1 MAGAEPM
8 RIVVT
13 RPLRS
18 GEKTAEKLKAF
29 GHEPVL
35 LPLFHPVHYGER
47 ATSALSEPL
56 SAIAVTSAEALRAL
70 EALRDR
76 LAPHLSKPL
85 FAVGEATAEA
95 AEKIG
100 FRNIFTASGDAE
112 ALAGLVAEHRSFLT
126 NEEPLLYLAGTPRGA
141 VFEDG
146 LAVAGIPFR
155 TVDCYEMQPS
165 DLSDDMLET
174 ALLETPADVVLLY
187 SSEAARAFFRLAS
200 AEKYAAALTSTHF
213 VCISRNVLS
222 LVPGIFRAQATAAES
237 ANEAAMFELLHSGSG
252 T

>member
-1 MAGAEPM
+1 M

-13 RPLRS
+13 RPHRS
-18 GEKTAEKLKAF
+18 GEKTAAKLEAL
-29 GHEPVL
+29 GHQPVL
-35 LPLFHPVHYGER
+35 LPLFHPVHHGER
-47 ATSALSEPL
+47 AIPALSDPL
-56 SAIAVTSAEALRAL
+56 SAIAVTSAEALRSL
-70 EALRDR
+70 ETLRDR

-100 FRNIFTASGDAE
+100 FSNIFTASGDAA
-112 ALAGLVAEHRSFLT
+112 ALAALVAEHRSLLK
-126 NEEPLLYLAGTPRGA
+126 NGLPLLYLTGTPRGA

-146 LAVAGIPFR
+146 LAAAGIPFR
-155 TVDCYEMQPS
+155 AVDCYEMQPS

-174 ALLETPADVVLLY
+174 VLLKRAADVVLLY
-187 SSEAARAFFRLAS
+187 SSEAAKAFFRHAS
-200 AEKYAAALTSTHF
+200 AEKYVAALASTQF

-222 LVPGIFRAQATAAES
+222 LVPEIFRENTAAAES
-237 ANEAAMFELLHSGSG
+237 ANEAAMFELLPGKSG

>member
-1 MAGAEPM
+1 M

-18 GEKTAEKLKAF
+18 GEKTAAKLEAL

-35 LPLFHPVHYGER
+35 LPLFHPVHHSER
-47 ATSALSEPL
+47 AISALSEPL
-56 SAIAVTSAEALRAL
+56 SAIAVTSAEAMRAL
-70 EALRDR
+70 KDFRPR

-95 AEKIG
+95 ARDIG
-100 FRNIFTASGDAE
+100 FQHILTASGDAV
-112 ALAGLVAEHRSFLT
+112 ALAGLVTEHRLLLNS
-126 NEEPLLYLAGTPRGA
+126 EAPLLYLAGTPRGA

-146 LAVAGIPFR
+146 LAVAGISFR
-155 TVDCYEMQPS
+155 TVDCYEMLPS

-174 ALLETPADVVLLY
+174 ALLKTAADVVLLY
-187 SSEAARAFFRLAS
+187 SSEAARSFFRHTS
-200 AEKYAAALTSTHF
+200 AEKYQAALASTQF
-213 VCISRNVLS
+213 VCIGRNVLS
-222 LVPGIFRAQATAAES
+222 LVPEIFRANAAAAEG
-237 ANEAAMFELLHSGSG
+237 ANEAAMFELLHRKSG

>member
-1 MAGAEPM
+1 M

-18 GEKTAEKLKAF
+18 GEKTAAKLEAL

-35 LPLFHPVHYGER
+35 LPLFHPVHHGER
-47 ATSALSEPL
+47 AISALSEPL

-70 EALRDR
+70 RDFRHR

-95 AEKIG
+95 AREIG
-100 FRNIFTASGDAE
+100 FQNILTGSGDAV
-112 ALAGLVAEHRSFLT
+112 ALAGLVSENRPLT
-126 NEEPLLYLAGTPRGA
+126 ESTDPLLYLAGTPRGA

-146 LAVAGIPFR
+146 IAAAGISFR
-155 TVDCYEMQPS
+155 TLDCYEMQPS

-174 ALLETPADVVLLY
+174 ALVKTAADVVLLY
-187 SSEAARAFFRLAS
+187 SSEAARAFFRHAS
-200 AEKYAAALTSTHF
+200 SEKYVAALTTTQF

-222 LVPGIFRAQATAAES
+222 LVPEIFRANAAAAEG
-237 ANEAAMFELLHSGSG
+237 ANEAAMFELLHRKSG

>member
-1 MAGAEPM
+1 M

-18 GEKTAEKLKAF
+18 GEKTAAKLEAL

-35 LPLFHPVHYGER
+35 LPLFHPVHHGER
-47 ATSALSEPL
+47 AISALSEPL

-70 EALRDR
+70 RDFRHR

-95 AEKIG
+95 AREIG
-100 FRNIFTASGDAE
+100 FQNVLTGSGDAV
-112 ALAGLVAEHRSFLT
+112 ALAGLVAEHRPLT
-126 NEEPLLYLAGTPRGA
+126 ESSIDPLLYLAGTPRGA

-146 LAVAGIPFR
+146 IAAAGIFFR
-155 TVDCYEMQPS
+155 TIDCYEMQLS

-174 ALLETPADVVLLY
+174 ALLKTPADVVLLY
-187 SSEAARAFFRLAS
+187 SSKAARAFFIHAS
-200 AEKYAAALTSTHF
+200 AEKYVAALTTTQF

-222 LVPGIFRAQATAAES
+222 LVPEIFRANAAAAEG
-237 ANEAAMFELLHSGSG
+237 ANEAAMFELLQRKSG

>member
-1 MAGAEPM
+1 M

-18 GEKTAEKLKAF
+18 GEKTAAKLKTL

-35 LPLFHPVHYGER
+35 LPLFHPVHHGER
-47 ATSALSEPL
+47 ATSALSNPL

-70 EALRDR
+70 EALRAG

-100 FRNIFTASGDAE
+100 FKNIFTASGDAE
-112 ALAGLVAEHRSFLT
+112 ALARLVAEHRSLVT
-126 NEEPLLYLAGTPRGA
+126 DEEPLLYLAGTPRGA

-146 LAVAGIPFR
+146 LATAGIPFQ
-155 TVDCYEMQPS
+155 TVDCYDMQPS
-165 DLSDDMLET
+165 DLSEDMLET
-174 ALLETPADVVLLY
+174 ALLKTAADAVLLY
-187 SSEAARAFFRLAS
+187 SSEAARAFFRHAS
-200 AEKYAAALTSTHF
+200 AEKYAMALTSTQF
-213 VCISRNVLS
+213 ICISHNVLS
-222 LVPGIFRAQATAAES
+222 LIPEIFHANATAAEN
-237 ANEAAMFELLHSGSG
+237 ANEAAMFELLHQRSG

>member
-1 MAGAEPM
+1 M

-18 GEKTAEKLKAF
+18 GEKTAAKLKAL
-29 GHEPVL
+29 GHEPVF
-35 LPLFHPVHYGER
+35 LPLFHPVHHGER
-47 ATSALSEPL
+47 AISALSEPL

-70 EALRDR
+70 ETFRDR
-76 LAPHLSKPL
+76 LASHLSKPL

-95 AEKIG
+95 AETIG
-100 FRNIFTASGDAE
+100 FENIFTAAGDAE
-112 ALAGLVAEHRSFLT
+112 SLSGLVAEHRSFVT
-126 NEEPLLYLAGTPRGA
+126 NEEPLLYLAGTPRGV

-146 LAVAGIPFR
+146 LAAAGIPFR

-165 DLSDDMLET
+165 DLSENMVAT
-174 ALLETPADVVLLY
+174 ALVEKTAEVVLLY
-187 SSEAARAFFRLAS
+187 SSEAARAFFRRAS
-200 AEKYAAALTSTHF
+200 GEKYAAVLASTQF

-222 LVPGIFRAQATAAES
+222 LVPEIFRANAVAAEEPS
-237 ANEAAMFELLHSGSG
+237 EAAMFELLHRRSG